1 MANFRGIFL
10 DLDYF
15 DKDFISRFASLDIII
30 KALEKFKLSKLQF
43 SMTTWSISHLFNTL
57 AAIIAFGSAG
67 FQTIPTQA
75 QSKIYDP
82 PSITSEQEISD
93 TLTEND
99 IPTGEGGFARDYY
112 VQLEKGD
119 QVAIDLT
126 SDNFDS
132 MVTLIAA
139 DGATIA
145 ENDDGPDGTTN
156 SLLFSRIT
164 DAGKYIIRVR
174 AFGETSGGKFT
185 LKLTKLKPTSK

>member
-1 MANFRGIFL
+1 M
-10 DLDYF
+10 
-15 DKDFISRFASLDIII
+15 DKL
-30 KALEKFKLSKLQF
+30 KLSRLQF
-43 SMTTWSISHLFNTL
+43 GMVIKFVFSHWSNIL
-57 AAIIAFGSAG
+57 AAAIAIATFEL
-67 FQTIPTQA
+67 QA
-75 QSKIYDP
+75 LSVQAESKIYDP
-82 PSITSEQEISD
+82 PSITSDKEISD

-99 IPTGEGGFARDYY
+99 IPTGEGGFARDYH

-132 MVTLIAA
+132 MVMLIAA
-139 DGATIA
+139 DGSTVA

-164 DAGKYIIRVR
+164 EAGKYIVRVR

-185 LKLTKLKPTSK
+185 LKVTRLKPNSK

>member
-1 MANFRGIFL
+1 MVI
-10 DLDYF
+10 
-15 DKDFISRFASLDIII
+15 RFVSYCL
-30 KALEKFKLSKLQF
+30 
-43 SMTTWSISHLFNTL
+43 NTL
-57 AAIIAFGSAG
+57 VATTVFFILG
-67 FQTIPTQA
+67 FQSLPAQA
-75 QSKIYDP
+75 ESKIYDP
-82 PSITSEQEISD
+82 PSITSEKEISD

-132 MVTLIAA
+132 MVMLIAS
-139 DGATIA
+139 DGATVA
-145 ENDDGPDGTTN
+145 ENDDGPDGSTN

-164 DAGKYIIRVR
+164 EAGKYIVRVR

-185 LKLTKLKPTSK
+185 LKLTRLKPSSKVLGEN

>member
-1 MANFRGIFL
+1 MVIRFL
-10 DLDYF
+10 FNWLT
-15 DKDFISRFASLDIII
+15 
-30 KALEKFKLSKLQF
+30 F
-43 SMTTWSISHLFNTL
+43 STTAISISTL
-57 AAIIAFGSAG
+57 GLQILPAKAE
-67 FQTIPTQA
+67 
-75 QSKIYDP
+75 SKIYDP
-82 PSITSEQEISD
+82 PSITSEKEISD

-99 IPTGEGGFARDYY
+99 IPTGDGGFARDYF

-132 MVTLIAA
+132 MVMLIAD

-164 DAGKYIIRVR
+164 EAGKYIVRVR
-174 AFGETSGGKFT
+174 AFGDTSGGKFT
-185 LKLTKLKPTSK
+185 LKLTRLKPSSK

>member
-1 MANFRGIFL
+1 MG
-10 DLDYF
+10 
-15 DKDFISRFASLDIII
+15 
-30 KALEKFKLSKLQF
+30 LQ
-43 SMTTWSISHLFNTL
+43 TL
-57 AAIIAFGSAG
+57 PI
-67 FQTIPTQA
+67 QA

-82 PSITSEQEISD
+82 PSITSEQTISD
-93 TLTEND
+93 ILTEDD
-99 IPTGEGGFARDYY
+99 IPTGEGGFARDYH

-132 MVTLIAA
+132 MVMLIAA
-139 DGATIA
+139 DGAKVA

-164 DAGKYIIRVR
+164 EAGKYIVRVR

-185 LKLTKLKPTSK
+185 LKLTKLKPSDK

>member
-1 MANFRGIFL
+1 MVN
-10 DLDYF
+10 
-15 DKDFISRFASLDIII
+15 RFV
-30 KALEKFKLSKLQF
+30 F
-43 SMTTWSISHLFNTL
+43 HRFNTL
-57 AAIIAFGSAG
+57 VASIALCTVGL
-67 FQTIPTQA
+67 QTLPAQA
-75 QSKIYDP
+75 ESKIYDP
-82 PSITSEQEISD
+82 PSISSEQVISD

-99 IPTGEGGFARDYY
+99 IPTGEGGFARDYF

-156 SLLFSRIT
+156 SLLFSRINE
-164 DAGKYIIRVR
+164 AGKYIVRVR

-185 LKLTKLKPTSK
+185 LKLTKLKPSSK